1 MMFINNTKATWVHA
15 EVVENEVRYTLTQLS
30 RACGADDAEIM
41 ALVEEGVVM
50 TIEPTELLFDH
61 FALVRARTALRL
73 LHDLELNSHAAA
85 LVLDLLDEID
95 ALRHELTK
103 VRAQNP
109 SFRAG

>member
-1 MMFINNTKATWVHA
+1 MFINDTKSTWVHA

-41 ALVEEGVVM
+41 ALVEEGVVVA
-50 TIEPTELLFDH
+50 IDPSDSLFDH
-61 FALVRARTALRL
+61 LALMRARTALRL

-103 VRAQNP
+103 VRAQT
-109 SFRAG
+109 SGFRAG